1 MLEHPRA
8 PPLLSFSRC
17 FPADCMPFLKEA
29 ARNRGLDIVFSEM
42 RFGIRDTASSANLTS
57 EICMRELKRC
67 LGESSGISYLLIA
80 GDKYGFRPPP
90 RTILKDE
97 FEDLC
102 SRLPE
107 ATALLVKSYYNLDS
121 NALSS
126 DGSEPEPEYVMI
138 NQSDRSGF
146 WTYFE
151 ALQRGLRDAA
161 HALWSREIVERE
173 LKRPDSMHPCVKYF
187 VSVTHEEVRRGLF
200 ENNALEGTVYVV
212 RRRFAGL
219 ERLQPAQD
227 PVVKDFVD
235 TKTSGAQSAIDKEAV
250 EMCQRLMDETV
261 PHFLRSTCAHE
272 LVPLKRFD
280 FIPFLPARGLDPS
293 DSAAPQHSQYMREFL
308 DDICGVLLDSL
319 DSAQDKLNN
328 KPNHMFEEC
337 AQQLAFCQQRAAR
350 YFPTVSSSQVLSQ
363 YIQICVCVCMYVCM
377 YVCVRIYVCVWV

>member
-1 MLEHPRA
+1 
-8 PPLLSFSRC
+8 
-17 FPADCMPFLKEA
+17 
-29 ARNRGLDIVFSEM
+29 
-42 RFGIRDTASSANLTS
+42 
-57 EICMRELKRC
+57 
-67 LGESSGISYLLIA
+67 
-80 GDKYGFRPPP
+80 
-90 RTILKDE
+90 
-97 FEDLC
+97 
-102 SRLPE
+102 
-107 ATALLVKSYYNLDS
+107 
-121 NALSS
+121 
-126 DGSEPEPEYVMI
+126 MI
-138 NQSDRSGF
+138 NQSDRPGF
-146 WTYFE
+146 WTDFG

-173 LKRPDSMHPCVKYF
+173 LKKPDSMHPCVKYF

-235 TKTSGAQSAIDKEAV
+235 TKTSGAQSAIDTEAV
-250 EMCQRLMDETV
+250 KMCQQLMDETV
-261 PHFLRSTCAHE
+261 RHYLLSTCAHE

-363 YIQICVCVCMYVCM
+363 HIDKYVCMCVCVC
-377 YVCVRIYVCVWV
+377 VCVCVPIYV

>member
-1 MLEHPRA
+1 
-8 PPLLSFSRC
+8 
-17 FPADCMPFLKEA
+17 MPFLKEA

-42 RFGIRDTASSANLTS
+42 RFGIRDTAASANLTS
-57 EICMRELKRC
+57 ELCVCELKRC

-90 RTILKDE
+90 RTILKGE
-97 FEDLC
+97 FEELC
-102 SRLPE
+102 SRLPKD
-107 ATALLVKSYYNLDS
+107 TALLVKLYYNLDT

-126 DGSEPEPEYVMI
+126 DGSEPAPEYVMI
-138 NQSDRSGF
+138 NQSDRPGF
-146 WTYFE
+146 WTYFG

-235 TKTSGAQSAIDKEAV
+235 TKTSGAQSAIDTEAV
-250 EMCQRLMDETV
+250 KMCQQLMDETV
-261 PHFLRSTCAHE
+261 PHYLLSTCAHE

-308 DDICGVLLDSL
+308 DDVCGVLLDSL

-328 KPNHMFEEC
+328 KPNQMFEEC
-337 AQQLAFCQQRAAR
+337 VQQLAFCQQRAAR

-363 YIQICVCVCMYVCM
+363 HIYKYVCMCVCMCLCTYL
-377 YVCVRIYVCVWV
+377 CVSVGLWFRVQV